1 MSKATADMVDI
12 VRGQVAHA
20 QYFVRYH
27 IGDRLVCTLVRPTGE
42 RKLLGVEVVDED
54 DTGVLCSDG
63 ERYDALT
70 GRVIKEGK
78 QLEQGWYMALRQR
91 TAKEVAA
98 NSLMPGD
105 VTEWSKPTQD
115 GPTDEG
121 VTKPEAA

>member
-1 MSKATADMVDI
+1 MSNADLDI
-12 VRGQVAHA
+12 VDCIRGQVAHA
-20 QYFVRYH
+20 QYQVRYH

-42 RKLLGVEVVDED
+42 RKLLGVEVIDED
-54 DTGVLCSDG
+54 DTAVLCSDG

-78 QLEQGWYMALRQR
+78 QLETGWYMAVRQR

-105 VTEWSKPTQD
+105 VTDWTKPTE
-115 GPTDEG
+115 EG
-121 VTKPEAA
+121 VKKPEAA